1 KIIDRLCAEHPTNV
15 GVVEESAQFY
25 WRAGPVEGGLAVPQ
39 RERARARGP
48 HYPRV
53 THGLGRR
60 PGGGAKPPDAE
71 APLRGHYA
79 AHRLGTEVFGELT
92 SVLGAQNKLQEL
104 AVLYQDAFKD
114 VREAGLVGDEARSR
128 LAELRA
134 GMIQTLTGLGKYQ
147 EALDQHIEIIN
158 YFPEDS

>member
-1 KIIDRLCAEHPTNV
+1 ERRRWAE
-15 GVVEESAQFY
+15 
-25 WRAGPVEGGLAVPQ
+25 
-39 RERARARGP
+39 ARGP
-48 HYPRV
+48 N
-53 THGLGRR
+53 HGRLTLGLARR
-60 PGGGAKPPDAE
+60 EPDAGNPADAE
-71 APLRGHYA
+71 TTLRTYYA
-79 AHRLGTEVFGELT
+79 ENRLDTEVFGELT

-158 YFPEDS
+158 YFPED